1 MPLYTLNFSATRTC
15 KPLSRNVA
23 DLSLVI
29 SFLKVTFVL
38 LQTNVLVL
46 WSILLFDFLT
56 IFIHTREQYANCEFI
71 NHFTASLCITSFF
84 LYYTP
89 DT

>member
-1 MPLYTLNFSATRTC
+1 MPLYTLNFSVTSTC
-15 KPLSRNVA
+15 KPLLRNVA

-46 WSILLFDFLT
+46 W
-56 IFIHTREQYANCEFI
+56 
-71 NHFTASLCITSFF
+71 
-84 LYYTP
+84 
-89 DT
+89 